1 MRRSMARRA
10 IAAACAC
17 GVSIG
22 AALAQSTHNYEYD
35 ALGRLIE
42 LDNVG
47 DDEKVQYS
55 YDAAGNR
62 VAVES
67 IVPAPLFNITDAS
80 ASEGVG
86 VVFTVTRSVV
96 INVAVSVEY
105 ETVAGSASLSDYTT
119 KTGTLNFAINDTSK
133 TVTVPT
139 TQDAI
144 YEGVETFKL
153 VLSNPSA
160 GAAIDHEEAI
170 GTINNDDSPPAF
182 SVSDASAS
190 EGDNITFVVTASNP
204 SVFSHSVN
212 YATAN
217 NTALSSSDYVAASG
231 MLTYSPGQTSKNV
244 VVATTEDTTYEGASE
259 SFYLNLVSA
268 TNGATIADA
277 QGVGTINEDD
287 PYTVYVRDVYGQ
299 LQPGFTES
307 SNWSSGPDK
316 YINRTKQ
323 GSTTIY
329 LYLSDFEGEYC
340 HTEVTLA
347 SGYSWTGNGCEMR
360 VD

>member
-1 MRRSMARRA
+1 MRRSIVGRA

-22 AALAQSTHNYEYD
+22 AAFAQSTQTYDYD

-67 IVPAPLFNITDAS
+67 IMPAPLFNVTNAS
-80 ASEGVG
+80 ASEGVA
-86 VVFTVTRSVV
+86 VVFTVTRSV
-96 INVAVSVEY
+96 ITNVAASVQY
-105 ETVAGSASLSDYTT
+105 GTVAGTASLSDYTT
-119 KTGTLNFAINDTSK
+119 TTGTVNFAINDTSK

-144 YEGVETFKL
+144 YESAETFKL

-160 GAAIDHEEAI
+160 GSVIDNEEAT
-170 GTINNDDSPPAF
+170 GTINNDDAAPAF
-182 SVSDASAS
+182 SVNNASAS
-190 EGDNITFVVTASNP
+190 EGDSITFVITASNP
-204 SVFSHSVN
+204 SAFSHSVN

-217 NTALSSSDYVAASG
+217 NTALSSSDYTPTSG
-231 MLTYSPGQTSKNV
+231 TLTFTAGQTSKNV
-244 VVATTEDTTYEGASE
+244 IVATTEDTTYEGASE
-259 SFYLNLVSA
+259 NFYLNLASA
-268 TNGATIADA
+268 TNGATISDG

-287 PYTVYVRDVYGQ
+287 PYTVYVQDIAGNPIPPYTHEETWNPNLEKWRSRI
-299 LQPGFTES
+299 L
-307 SNWSSGPDK
+307 GPPV
-316 YINRTKQ
+316 
-323 GSTTIY
+323 IY
-329 LYLSDFEGEYC
+329 SYFSDFGEQYC
-340 HTEVTLA
+340 VTTVALA
-347 SGYSWTGNGCEMR
+347 SGYSWTGNGCEIR